1 MVETNQKVQKKVGV
15 SNFEKRSSSVSNA
28 DNKQVSINAKSI
40 LTAGI
45 GAKKSETKVSESYA
59 SREAKKNKLK
69 HGSHSSNLST
79 SNIVNV
85 SKEDK
90 RLTHYHKK
98 SVSKPQ
104 NNIYPEEIMFDMN
117 IRDPT
122 VGNHIQP
129 QPQLNHNSKTP
140 VLHKHLKKNAS
151 QP

>member
-1 MVETNQKVQKKVGV
+1 MQKKVGI

-40 LTAGI
+40 LTAELK
-45 GAKKSETKVSESYA
+45 AKKSETKVSESYA

-69 HGSHSSNLST
+69 HGSHSSHLSA

-104 NNIYPEEIMFDMN
+104 NNNYPEEIMFDMQ

-122 VGNHIQP
+122 VGYHI
-129 QPQLNHNSKTP
+129 
-140 VLHKHLKKNAS
+140 
-151 QP
+151 

>member
-1 MVETNQKVQKKVGV
+1 MQKKVGV

-40 LTAGI
+40 LTAELK
-45 GAKKSETKVSESYA
+45 AKKSETKVSESYV

-69 HGSHSSNLST
+69 HNSQSSHLSA

-98 SVSKPQ
+98 SVSKP
-104 NNIYPEEIMFDMN
+104 
-117 IRDPT
+117 
-122 VGNHIQP
+122 
-129 QPQLNHNSKTP
+129 
-140 VLHKHLKKNAS
+140 
-151 QP
+151 

>member
-1 MVETNQKVQKKVGV
+1 MQKKVSI

-28 DNKQVSINAKSI
+28 DNKQVSNYAKSI
-40 LTAGI
+40 LTAELR
-45 GAKKSETKVSESYA
+45 AKKSETKVSESYV

-69 HGSHSSNLST
+69 HGSQSSHLSA

-90 RLTHYHKK
+90 RSTHYHKK

-104 NNIYPEEIMFDMN
+104 NGKYPEEIMFDMH